1 MRRLAKDRG
10 IERLLSSA
18 KFSASGRFVGF
29 NTPTALHH
37 HAELS
42 LRELQRFLT
51 ANLRSAIVRAPKA
64 LAVRLA
70 AISAEAREHVQ
81 LLAGNLKMLAHETG
95 LTKRKRASLFKLKQH
110 VRRSIEK
117 NQNEG
122 NCSEVLTCRLSN
134 RYGFSSAIHDVLWCL
149 VRGLQ
154 LGRPVVV
161 DSEPWHYAPSG
172 WSSVFLPLS
181 FACPEKPDPESRWPG
196 ENMSRARSAILD
208 LPPVLAEHLVLLHGD
223 PYAWWFGQLM
233 AYIMRPSKEL
243 LDLVGDAKR
252 SLKFR
257 SPIVG
262 LHIRRTDKEAE
273 ASFHQV
279 EEYMEHVEDF
289 FAPMGPVPRRVLVA
303 TDEPSIFAELRYKF
317 PNYLFLGDK
326 AASETARNP
335 DTRYTP
341 DALKALLKDVSLL
354 SECDLVVCT
363 LSSGVCRVVYE
374 LMQARRTDASMQVIS
389 LDVDYFYAFVQFPP
403 RRVLYEHRALNH
415 KELWLRSGDIVERLG
430 DHSVIGEARRKKMWD
445 GYSVG
450 TLPGTILTG
459 LYPLYKTVPQVR
471 VTKNSTGW
479 GR

>member
-1 MRRLAKDRG
+1 MMY
-10 IERLLSSA
+10 
-18 KFSASGRFVGF
+18 
-29 NTPTALHH
+29 
-37 HAELS
+37 
-42 LRELQRFLT
+42 
-51 ANLRSAIVRAPKA
+51 VR
-64 LAVRLA
+64 V
-70 AISAEAREHVQ
+70 
-81 LLAGNLKMLAHETG
+81 T
-95 LTKRKRASLFKLKQH
+95 
-110 VRRSIEK
+110 
-117 NQNEG
+117 
-122 NCSEVLTCRLSN
+122 
-134 RYGFSSAIHDVLWCL
+134 
-149 VRGLQ
+149 
-154 LGRPVVV
+154 
-161 DSEPWHYAPSG
+161 
-172 WSSVFLPLS
+172 
-181 FACPEKPDPESRWPG
+181 
-196 ENMSRARSAILD
+196 
-208 LPPVLAEHLVLLHGD
+208 
-223 PYAWWFGQLM
+223 
-233 AYIMRPSKEL
+233 
-243 LDLVGDAKR
+243 
-252 SLKFR
+252 
-257 SPIVG
+257 G

-289 FAPMGPVPRRVLVA
+289 FASMGPVPRRVLVA
-303 TDEPSIFAELRYKF
+303 TDEPSVFAELRYKF
-317 PNYLFLGDK
+317 PNYVFLGDK

-335 DTRYTP
+335 DTRYNP

-354 SECDLVVCT
+354 SECDLVICT

-479 GR
+479 GN